1 MSIAIRT
8 LLVFAG
14 LAVAW
19 TAPSGRAGLRYA
31 ALAVASVG
39 LALQAA
45 ECIKSRGA
53 TKAASGPCKEV
64 KADPDLRSFLAALRD
79 ESDIVASSF
88 EEDALLLT
96 VLAQLDHGSFG
107 DAVKTVKTSLG
118 CDSKDAGLLA
128 RAVDRAAR
136 RVRDRSSPRNQRLSG
151 EE

>member
-1 MSIAIRT
+1 MSIAIRI

-14 LAVAW
+14 LAAAW
-19 TAPSGRAGLRYA
+19 TVPSGRAGLRYA

-39 LALQAA
+39 LALLAT

-53 TKAASGPCKEV
+53 NKAPGGPCGDV
-64 KADPDLRSFLAALRD
+64 KADPNLRSFLAALRG

-107 DAVKTVKTSLG
+107 GAVKTVRTSLG
-118 CDSKDAGLLA
+118 CDSKDASLLA

-136 RVRDRSSPRNQRLSG
+136 RVRDRSSPGNQHL
-151 EE
+151 